1 MVRLRNVLLLTVMSW
16 FAAAAPQAE
25 DAVARLSA
33 RINHGEA
40 SLEYD
45 DTFGYLPSVLR
56 ELSINVDSQVL
67 VFTKTSMQRDH
78 ISPAT
83 PRAIYFNDEAA
94 VGYVRGGDWIELSI
108 VQPQGRLRY
117 YTLETH
123 KTATPTFQVEGT
135 RCNGCH
141 AMSGMTVTSSF
152 PAADGTAFFSGTSDF
167 IDHRTPIEDR
177 WGGWYVTGT
186 HGRQK
191 HMGNAVA
198 ISPKDS
204 FHLQTD
210 ETQNL
215 TSLEARIDPTR
226 YMAPT
231 SDIVALMTLEHQ
243 ARMTNLIIDA
253 SDNTIDKVADYM
265 LFVGEPA
272 LIDPV
277 KGVST
282 FTRTFTERGPRDKK
296 GRSLR
301 DFDLT
306 RRLFRYPLSYMVYS
320 DVFANLKPTVRS
332 KILQRVAQIL
342 TTEVA
347 DPKYAFLSAEDR
359 RAILEIASDTI
370 PDFRGH

>member
-1 MVRLRNVLLLTVMSW
+1 MASLRNVLLLTILSW
-16 FAAAAPQAE
+16 FAAPAPQAE

-33 RINHGEA
+33 RISHGEA
-40 SLEYD
+40 FLEYD
-45 DTFGYLPSVLR
+45 ETFGYLRSVLR

-67 VFTKTSMQRDH
+67 VFSKTSMQRDH

-108 VQPQGRLRY
+108 VQPHGGLQY
-117 YTLETH
+117 YTLENR
-123 KTATPTFQVEGT
+123 KAATPAFQVETT

-141 AMSGMTVTSSF
+141 AMSGMTVASSF
-152 PAADGTAFFSGTSDF
+152 PAADGTAFFSGTFGF
-167 IDHRTPIEDR
+167 IDHRTPIENR

-198 ISPKDS
+198 ISPADS
-204 FHLQTD
+204 FHLQT
-210 ETQNL
+210 EGTQNL
-215 TSLEARIDPTR
+215 TSLASRIDTTR

-243 ARMTNLIIDA
+243 ARMTNLIIEA
-253 SDNTIDKVADYM
+253 NDNTVNKVADYM

-272 LIDPV
+272 LTDPV

-282 FTRTFTERGPRDKK
+282 FTRTFPERGPRDKK

-306 RRLFRYPLSYMVYS
+306 RRQFRYPLSYMVYS
-320 DVFANLKPTVRS
+320 NVFANLKPTIRS

-359 RAILEIASDTI
+359 SAIREIAHDTI
-370 PDFRGH
+370 PDFPGP